1 MVIGEFYTAEEV
13 EAKTAGGYSYIRT
26 RNNAV
31 RGLAITLDMNPD
43 APNIVIVGDGERIK
57 NNAEL
62 FKKTITPV
70 KTFIKHDTNK
80 WEYVGRYKVKKY
92 SKSLEIIE
100 QYRKHRSANEVTGI
114 LFLIKENN

>member
-43 APNIVIVGDGERIK
+43 APNI
-57 NNAEL
+57 
-62 FKKTITPV
+62 
-70 KTFIKHDTNK
+70 
-80 WEYVGRYKVKKY
+80 
-92 SKSLEIIE
+92 
-100 QYRKHRSANEVTGI
+100 
-114 LFLIKENN
+114 